1 MIFDIQKASL
11 WKRISAALFDFI
23 ILGIV
28 AIGAATIFS
37 DVFGYEE
44 YADTFSKR
52 CEYYSE
58 QYGIELPVTAES
70 YEKMT
75 EAEQENCKVANKALN
90 ADKEAVRAY
99 RMVQSLPLL
108 LITLGVLFGILL
120 LQVVVPAMFG
130 NGQSLGKKIFGIA
143 LMRVDGVKLTGVQL
157 FVRSVLG
164 KFTVELMIPI
174 YVVWMMLSGK
184 GGLFSL
190 ALLLMLLVAQ
200 ILCLVKT
207 RTGSLLHDVMAGT
220 VAVDLASQMIFETKE
235 AQLQYIKDWH
245 AKKAAE
251 STY

>member
-23 ILGIV
+23 ILAIV
-28 AIGAATIFS
+28 AIGAATAFS
-37 DVFGYEE
+37 GIFGYEKH
-44 YADTFSKR
+44 ADVFSSK

-58 QYGIELPVTAES
+58 KYGVELPVTAES
-70 YEKMT
+70 YEKMS
-75 EAEQENCKVANKALN
+75 EAEKENCAAANRALN
-90 ADKEAVRAY
+90 ADKEAVKAY

-108 LITLGVLFGILL
+108 MVTFGVLFGILL

-143 LMRVDGVKLTGVQL
+143 LMRVDGVKLSGVQL

-174 YVVWMMLSGK
+174 YVIWMLVSGK
-184 GGLFSL
+184 VGLFGL
-190 ALLLMLLVAQ
+190 GMLLLLLIAQ

-235 AQLQYIKDWH
+235 AQLQYIKEWH
-245 AKKAAE
+245 AKQAAE